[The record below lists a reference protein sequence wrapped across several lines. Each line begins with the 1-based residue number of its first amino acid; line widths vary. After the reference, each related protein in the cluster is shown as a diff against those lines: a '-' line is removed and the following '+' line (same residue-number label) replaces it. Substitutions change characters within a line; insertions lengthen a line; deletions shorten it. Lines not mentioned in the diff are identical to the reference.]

1 MTTIKLT
8 VNAQPVTATVEPR
21 LHLADFLRGQLG
33 LTGTHLGCEQGVCGA
48 CTVVIDGKP
57 MRSCITFAIACDGA
71 DITSIEGF
79 DDDPLM
85 SRLRE
90 AFSVHHALQCGFCTP
105 GMLIA
110 ARDLI
115 QRSGECGEQK
125 IREELSGNLC
135 RCTGYMG
142 IVAAVK
148 EVAKGHRPGVQKSP
162 VSVAVSSRPFAA
174 APDGTRSTPASG
186 AARADQSAT
195 ADGWTQ
201 VVERIEVPIDPNTT
215 WKLLRD
221 VRRIASC
228 VPGAVIDDFDGTNL
242 RGRMVVKFGPIKA
255 NFSGDGTVSYSD
267 AAREGI
273 LRGRGRDTWTGSQAR
288 GEIAY
293 RLIQGEAAPT
303 TIEIGVRYR
312 ISGALAQFSRT
323 TLVRNFVGRMASMFA
338 ENLARMADPGRSAEP
353 PRSFNVFTVA
363 FSAVVQSLRGLL
375 KC

>member
-1 MTTIKLT
+1 VTTIKLT
-8 VNAQPVTATVEPR
+8 VNAQPVTATIEPR

-48 CTVVIDGKP
+48 CTVLIDGKP

-90 AFSVHHALQCGFCTP
+90 AFSAHHALQCGFCTP

-115 QRSGECGEQK
+115 QRSGECDERK

-148 EVAKGHRPGVQKSP
+148 EVAKGHRPGAQKSQI
-162 VSVAVSSRPFAA
+162 SVAVSNRPSAIG
-174 APDGTRSTPASG
+174 PDVTRSAPARG
-186 AARADQSAT
+186 APQTDRSAT
-195 ADGWTQ
+195 AEGWTQ
-201 VVERIEVPIDPNTT
+201 VVERIEVPIDPDTT
-215 WKLLRD
+215 WKLLKD
-221 VRRIASC
+221 VRRISSC
-228 VPGAVIDDFDGTNL
+228 VPGAMIDDFDGTNL

-255 NFSGDGTVSYSD
+255 NFFGNGTVSYSD
-267 AAREGI
+267 DAHEGI
-273 LRGRGRDTWTGSQAR
+273 LQGHGRDTLTGSQAR

-293 RLIQGEAAPT
+293 RLIPGAAAPS
-303 TIEIGVRYR
+303 TIEIEIRYR

-338 ENLARMADPGRSAEP
+338 ENLARIADPGRSAEP
-353 PRSFNVFTVA
+353 PRGFNVFTVA
-363 FSAVVQSLRGLL
+363 FSAVLQSLRGLL
-375 KC
+375 KR